1 MERSNMPEKDPNNT
15 ALFVEWLRQF
25 MPYLSTFF
33 LSTWGGV
40 VNHITTL
47 RSGRKKFQL
56 KELISDLVVSTFAGL
71 ITFYFCRSA
80 GISETMSAV
89 LIAISGHMGTRAIAG
104 FETVYRRI
112 IGAKES
118 TNEQN

>member
-1 MERSNMPEKDPNNT
+1 MPEKDPNNT

-25 MPYLSTFF
+25 MPYLTTFF

-40 VNHITTL
+40 VNHITTI
-47 RSGRKKFQL
+47 RSKKTKFQWR
-56 KELISDLVVSTFAGL
+56 ELAFDLIVSTFAGL
-71 ITFYFCRSA
+71 ITFYFCRSS

-89 LIAISGHMGTRAIAG
+89 LIAISGHMGARAIAG

-118 TNEQN
+118 KNEQN

>member
-1 MERSNMPEKDPNNT
+1 MPEKDPNNT
-15 ALFVEWLRQF
+15 ALFVEWMRQF
-25 MPYLSTFF
+25 TPYFTTVF
-33 LSTWGGV
+33 LSIWGGV
-40 VNHITTL
+40 VNHIQTI
-47 RSGRKKFQL
+47 RNGKKKFQWR
-56 KELISDLVVSTFAGL
+56 ELAFDLVISTFAGL

>member
-15 ALFVEWLRQF
+15 SLFVEWLRQF
-25 MPYLSTFF
+25 MPYLTTFF

-56 KELISDLVVSTFAGL
+56 KELIFDIVVSTFAGL

-112 IGAKES
+112 IGARES

>member
-1 MERSNMPEKDPNNT
+1 MPEKDPNNT
-15 ALFVEWLRQF
+15 ALIVEWFRQF
-25 MPYLSTFF
+25 TPYFTTVVLSI
-33 LSTWGGV
+33 WGGV
-40 VNHITTL
+40 VNHIQTI
-47 RSGRKKFQL
+47 RNGKKKFQWR
-56 KELISDLVVSTFAGL
+56 ELAFDLVTSTFAGL
-71 ITFYFCRSA
+71 ITFYFCRTA
-80 GISETMSAV
+80 GISETMSAI

>member
-1 MERSNMPEKDPNNT
+1 MERSNMPEKDTNNT

-25 MPYLSTFF
+25 MPYLTTFF

-47 RSGRKKFQL
+47 RSGRKKFRL
-56 KELISDLVVSTFAGL
+56 KELIFDLVVSTFAGL